1 MMATERK
8 CGLADAGREGWEM
21 GIERAGRWGYK
32 GLEVGDRWGG
42 RDGDNGVGF
51 IKMQKMWR

>member
-32 GLEVGDRWGG
+32 GLEVGDRWGVEMG
-42 RDGDNGVGF
+42 ITGLGL
-51 IKMQKMWR
+51 